1 MMDTEKQMEV
11 IAGLEY
17 IANSP
22 SREHGGFHG
31 NAVDTAED
39 ALSLIEEQRRR
50 IAELEAEQPAKPF
63 DFDALFADTRRTVEY
78 WQTKCELLEGE
89 IRVLEDDIAAMDDE
103 LVVMNNEITELEA
116 ERRWIPVDERLPER
130 GSNVL
135 CTWHGKYHHIC
146 YMDTSTNIAD
156 WWDGATDEPLSQK
169 PTHWQPL
176 PEPPEVTT

>member
-1 MMDTEKQMEV
+1 MMNTEKQMEV

-22 SREHGGFHG
+22 SRERGGFHKK
-31 NAVDTAED
+31 AVDTAED

-50 IAELEAEQPAKPF
+50 IAELEAGQPPAKPF
-63 DFDALFADTRRTVEY
+63 DFDALFADTRQTVEY
-78 WQTKCELLEGE
+78 WQARCELLEGE
-89 IRVLEDDIAAMDDE
+89 IAA
-103 LVVMNNEITELEA
+103 VKA
-116 ERRWIPVDERLPER
+116 ERRWIPVNERLPDR

-176 PEPPEVTT
+176 PEPPEASK